1 MKKILLCAITI
12 FTLGMNV
19 HAQDSKVAVGLG
31 PEWNMNS
38 REKFAGGAVL
48 GLGFNFL
55 QSFSAGLNFTASH
68 NFNGITVLEPAAFF
82 RWYFLRKESF
92 NLFVQADAGAYLI
105 LEEGELTPLFDGGLR
120 VGIRI
125 PLGKRFYVEPYG
137 RGGYPFVFGVGVM
150 AGVRF

>member
-1 MKKILLCAITI
+1 MKKTLWCAIMLLA
-12 FTLGMNV
+12 LGMNV

-31 PEWNMNS
+31 AEWNMNS
-38 REKFAGGAVL
+38 RENFAGGAVL

-55 QSFSAGLNFTASH
+55 QSFSAGLNFTASS

-82 RWYFLRKESF
+82 RWYFLMKERI

-105 LEEGELTPLFDGGLR
+105 LEEGELKPLFDGGLR
-120 VGIRI
+120 LGINI
-125 PLGKRFYVEPYG
+125 PAGQRFYVEPYG
-137 RGGYPFVFGVGVM
+137 RGGYPFAFGVGVM